1 MATIELLKKIYLYV
15 GVKERFLWGGGV
27 VLAAFAAMIGL
38 FLPTQLNLVIQN
50 LKNLDF
56 SRVAVVVLLFV
67 IQNVIMFFSLYIIGK
82 SGEYM
87 ISSLRKETLQT
98 ILNSGNFH
106 LESTTWASRVI
117 YDPTFFSDLISRQFP
132 TLIINSLQLIL
143 SMAILFY
150 LNFKLT
156 FLIVAGI
163 LIIIFYSILSGK
175 ILSKIQISF
184 QEFLSTTNQQF
195 SDTLGRLQLI
205 KINNTFDREY
215 RSLDKSIKKI
225 YLLSVRLLRA
235 SVFNQIGLQ
244 LLFILVSFFIVF
256 IIIGDIASGILKLSS
271 ITLYIMYCVQI
282 AAPILTI
289 SEEITGIKKSMEVIT
304 EYFNKIHELRTVISF
319 NLHIKSCTRTQ
330 IEIFDFINPFNKKTI
345 KYLNFSEGNV
355 YQLTGSSGVGKTTLL
370 NAILGLM
377 NVNKGLI
384 RVTLKSD
391 DTFYNRIA
399 YYQSQQQLLVNK
411 SIRENLSYSSIIPDE
426 EMLDTLQKFG
436 LSEELDSDGILDLI
450 VTEKTLSKG
459 QISRLVLAREYLKRE
474 SEIVILDEPYAHL
487 DTFNSI
493 KIDKM
498 FRSRFS
504 NSILIIVNHTKTL
517 HKENDRII
525 EMV

>member
-235 SVFNQIGLQ
+235 SVF
-244 LLFILVSFFIVF
+244 
-256 IIIGDIASGILKLSS
+256 
-271 ITLYIMYCVQI
+271 
-282 AAPILTI
+282 
-289 SEEITGIKKSMEVIT
+289 
-304 EYFNKIHELRTVISF
+304 
-319 NLHIKSCTRTQ
+319 
-330 IEIFDFINPFNKKTI
+330 
-345 KYLNFSEGNV
+345 
-355 YQLTGSSGVGKTTLL
+355 
-370 NAILGLM
+370 
-377 NVNKGLI
+377 
-384 RVTLKSD
+384 RVC
-391 DTFYNRIA
+391 
-399 YYQSQQQLLVNK
+399 Q
-411 SIRENLSYSSIIPDE
+411 
-426 EMLDTLQKFG
+426 
-436 LSEELDSDGILDLI
+436 
-450 VTEKTLSKG
+450 
-459 QISRLVLAREYLKRE
+459 
-474 SEIVILDEPYAHL
+474 
-487 DTFNSI
+487 
-493 KIDKM
+493 
-498 FRSRFS
+498 
-504 NSILIIVNHTKTL
+504 
-517 HKENDRII
+517 
-525 EMV
+525 